1 MTRRVPELSLAQ
13 YTQGSGADRAAFE
26 RALFAGLQ
34 DYGFI
39 ILADHGVGE
48 DLLDAA
54 YATAQQFF
62 AQPSV
67 VKDACNGGLRG
78 YTPFGT
84 EHAKDHAVPDLKEF
98 YSVGREPQ
106 QEPQHEH
113 VTGGELDAGLDS
125 GLDPDHYPP
134 NVWPATPP
142 QLKAVFSALFA
153 ALDGAGQHLLAA
165 LEPAL
170 QLPAG
175 WFAARCAQGN
185 SVLRVIHYPPVGPD
199 VAPGAVRS
207 AAHED
212 INLLTL
218 LVAARGGGLQLLDR
232 DGTWLPVETAP
243 RNLIV
248 DSGDMLARLTNGV
261 IPATTH
267 RVVNPGGEFANIAN
281 ASRYSMPF
289 FLHPTDNTSLAALP
303 SCVSAERPLRHPP
316 TTAGAYLDER
326 LREIGLKR
334 R

>member
-54 YATAQQFF
+54 YATAQEFF
-62 AQPSV
+62 AQDSA
-67 VKDACNGGLRG
+67 VKAACNGGLRG

-84 EHAKDHAVPDLKEF
+84 EHAKNHAVPDLKEF
-98 YSVGREPQ
+98 YSVGRETVP
-106 QEPQHEH
+106 EIA
-113 VTGGELDAGLDS
+113 GELD
-125 GLDPDHYPP
+125 PEHYPP
-134 NVWPATPP
+134 NVWPVAPP
-142 QLKAVFSALFA
+142 RLREVFSALYA

-170 QLPAG
+170 QLPVG
-175 WFAARCAQGN
+175 WFAARCAAGN
-185 SVLRVIHYPPVGPD
+185 SVLRVIHYPPVGAD

-289 FLHPTDNTSLAALP
+289 FLHPTNSTSLAALAA
-303 SCVSAERPLRHPP
+303 CVSPERPLRHPP

>member
-1 MTRRVPELSLAQ
+1 VRRVPELSLAQ
-13 YTQGSGADRAAFE
+13 YTQGSAADRAAFE

-39 ILADHGVGE
+39 ILADHGVAE
-48 DLLDAA
+48 TLLDAA
-54 YATAQQFF
+54 YAMAQQFF
-62 AQPSV
+62 AMPEAGKQAS
-67 VKDACNGGLRG
+67 NGGLRG

-84 EHAKDHAVPDLKEF
+84 EHAKNHAVPDLKEF
-98 YSVGREPQ
+98 YSVGRELAADIQ
-106 QEPQHEH
+106 AGNAQELQS
-113 VTGGELDAGLDS
+113 A
-125 GLDPDHYPP
+125 LDPEHYPP
-134 NVWPATPP
+134 NVWPVAPAT
-142 QLKAVFSALFA
+142 LREVFSSLYS
-153 ALDGAGQHLLAA
+153 ALDCAGQQLLAA

-175 WFAARCAQGN
+175 WFATRCVAGN
-185 SVLRVIHYPPVGPD
+185 SVLRVIHYPPVGAG

-232 DGTWLPVETAP
+232 DGTWLPVETEP

-267 RVVNPGGEFANIAN
+267 RVVNPGGEFASIAN

-289 FLHPTDNTSLAALP
+289 FLHPTNDTSLAALP
-303 SCVSAERPLRHPP
+303 SCVTAERPLRHPP

-334 R
+334 

>member
-39 ILADHGVGE
+39 ILADHGVAE
-48 DLLDAA
+48 TLLDAA
-54 YATAQQFF
+54 YAMAQQFF
-62 AQPSV
+62 AQDST
-67 VKDACNGGLRG
+67 VKEASNGGLRG

-98 YSVGREPQ
+98 YSVGREAAP
-106 QEPQHEH
+106 ERD
-113 VTGGELDAGLDS
+113 GEM
-125 GLDPDHYPP
+125 DPEHYPP
-134 NVWPATPP
+134 NVWPAAPAT
-142 QLKAVFSALFA
+142 LREVFSALYS
-153 ALDGAGQHLLAA
+153 ALDGAGQQLLAA

-175 WFAARCAQGN
+175 WFATRCVAGN
-185 SVLRVIHYPPVGPD
+185 SVLRVIHYPPLGAG

-232 DGTWLPVETAP
+232 DGTWLPVETEP

-248 DSGDMLARLTNGV
+248 DSGDMLARSSKAMRISSAQSMSSG
-261 IPATTH
+261 ATVTSP
-267 RVVNPGGEFANIAN
+267 R
-281 ASRYSMPF
+281 ASAASASSAWPMALRAASMAG
-289 FLHPTDNTSLAALP
+289 TS
-303 SCVSAERPLRHPP
+303 S
-316 TTAGAYLDER
+316 
-326 LREIGLKR
+326 
-334 R
+334 

>member
-39 ILADHGVGE
+39 ILADHGVAE
-48 DLLDAA
+48 TLLDAA
-54 YATAQQFF
+54 YAMAQQFF
-62 AQPSV
+62 AMPEA
-67 VKDACNGGLRG
+67 VKQASNGGLRG

-84 EHAKDHAVPDLKEF
+84 EHAKNHAVPDLKEF
-98 YSVGREPQ
+98 YSVGREAAP
-106 QEPQHEH
+106 E
-113 VTGGELDAGLDS
+113 GDGELD
-125 GLDPDHYPP
+125 PEHYPP
-134 NVWPATPP
+134 NVWPAAPAT
-142 QLKAVFSALFA
+142 LREVFSSLYS
-153 ALDGAGQHLLAA
+153 ALDGAGQQLLAA

-175 WFAARCAQGN
+175 WFATRCVAGN
-185 SVLRVIHYPPVGPD
+185 SVLRVIHYPPVGSG
-199 VAPGAVRS
+199 VASGAVRS

-232 DGTWLPVETAP
+232 DGSWLPVETEP

-289 FLHPTDNTSLAALP
+289 FLHPTNATSLAALP
-303 SCVSAERPLRHPP
+303 SCVSPERPLRHPP
-316 TTAGAYLDER
+316 TTAGDYLDER

>member
-1 MTRRVPELSLAQ
+1 MTRCVPELSLAQ
-13 YTQGSGADRAAFE
+13 YTQGSAADRAAFE

-39 ILADHGVGE
+39 ILADHGVAE
-48 DLLDAA
+48 TLLDAA
-54 YATAQQFF
+54 YAMAQQFF
-62 AQPSV
+62 ALPEA
-67 VKDACNGGLRG
+67 VKQASNGGLRG

-84 EHAKDHAVPDLKEF
+84 EHAKNHAVPDLKEF
-98 YSVGREPQ
+98 YSVGRELAAGIQ
-106 QEPQHEH
+106 AGNAQELQP
-113 VTGGELDAGLDS
+113 A
-125 GLDPDHYPP
+125 LDPEHYPP
-134 NVWPATPP
+134 NVWPAAPAT
-142 QLKAVFSALFA
+142 LREVFSALYS
-153 ALDGAGQHLLAA
+153 ALDGAGQQLLAA

-175 WFAARCAQGN
+175 WFATRCAAGN
-185 SVLRVIHYPPVGPD
+185 SVLRVIHYPPLGAG

-232 DGTWLPVETAP
+232 DGTWLPVETEP

-289 FLHPTDNTSLAALP
+289 FLHPTNATSLAALP
-303 SCVSAERPLRHPP
+303 SCVSPERPLRHPP
-316 TTAGAYLDER
+316 TTAGDYLDER

-334 R
+334 

>member
-1 MTRRVPELSLAQ
+1 LPE
-13 YTQGSGADRAAFE
+13 AAKN
-26 RALFAGLQ
+26 A
-34 DYGFI
+34 
-39 ILADHGVGE
+39 
-48 DLLDAA
+48 
-54 YATAQQFF
+54 
-62 AQPSV
+62 S
-67 VKDACNGGLRG
+67 NGGLRG

-84 EHAKDHAVPDLKEF
+84 EHAKNHAVPDLKEF
-98 YSVGREPQ
+98 YSVGRDPA
-106 QEPQHEH
+106 P
-113 VTGGELDAGLDS
+113 ELD
-125 GLDPDHYPP
+125 PEHYPP
-134 NVWPATPP
+134 NVWPVAPAKLPT
-142 QLKAVFSALFA
+142 VFAELFA
-153 ALDGAGQHLLAA
+153 ALDGAGQQLLAA

-175 WFAARCAQGN
+175 WFATRCVAGN
-185 SVLRVIHYPPVGPD
+185 SVLRVIHYPPVGAG

-232 DGTWLPVETAP
+232 DGSWLPVETEP

-267 RVVNPGGEFANIAN
+267 RVVNPGGEFASIAN

-289 FLHPTDNTSLAALP
+289 FLHPTNDTSLAALP
-303 SCVSAERPLRHPP
+303 SCVSPERPLRHPP
-316 TTAGAYLDER
+316 TTAGDYLDER

>member
-1 MTRRVPELSLAQ
+1 MTVRRVPELSLAQ
-13 YTQGSGADRAAFE
+13 YTAGSAADRAAFE
-26 RALFAGLQ
+26 QALFAGLQ

-39 ILADHGVGE
+39 ILADHGVSE
-48 DLLDAA
+48 QLLDAA

-62 AQPSV
+62 ALPEA
-67 VKDACNGGLRG
+67 VKNASNGGLRG

-98 YSVGREPQ
+98 YSVGRE
-106 QEPQHEH
+106 
-113 VTGGELDAGLDS
+113 LAAGLKT
-125 GLDPDHYPP
+125 GNETALQPVLDPEHYPP
-134 NVWPATPP
+134 NVWPSEPP
-142 QLKAVFSALFA
+142 ALREVFSALYD

-175 WFAARCAQGN
+175 WFAARCSAGN
-185 SVLRVIHYPPVGPD
+185 SVLRVIHYPPVGKD
-199 VAPGAVRS
+199 AAPGAVRS

-232 DGTWLPVETAP
+232 DGSWLPVETEP

-248 DSGDMLARLTNGV
+248 DSGDMMARLTNGV

-267 RVVNPGGEFANIAN
+267 RVVNPGGEFASIAN

-289 FLHPTDNTSLAALP
+289 FLHPTNDTSLAALP
-303 SCVSAERPLRHPP
+303 SCVTADRPVRHPP
-316 TTAGAYLDER
+316 TTAGDYLNER

-334 R
+334 

>member
-13 YTQGSGADRAAFE
+13 YTQGSAADRAAFE
-26 RALFAGLQ
+26 GALFAGLQ

-39 ILADHGVGE
+39 ILADHGVAE
-48 DLLDAA
+48 TLLDAA
-54 YATAQQFF
+54 YAMAQQFF
-62 AQPSV
+62 ALPEA
-67 VKDACNGGLRG
+67 VKQASNGGLRG

-84 EHAKDHAVPDLKEF
+84 EHAKNHAVPDLKEF
-98 YSVGREPQ
+98 YSVGRELAAGIQ
-106 QEPQHEH
+106 AGNGQELQP
-113 VTGGELDAGLDS
+113 A
-125 GLDPDHYPP
+125 LDPEHYPP
-134 NVWPATPP
+134 NVWPAAPAT
-142 QLKAVFSALFA
+142 LREVFSALYS
-153 ALDGAGQHLLAA
+153 ALDDAGQQLLAA

-175 WFAARCAQGN
+175 WFATRCVAGN
-185 SVLRVIHYPPVGPD
+185 SVLRVIHYPPVGAG

-232 DGTWLPVETAP
+232 DGTWLPVETEP

-267 RVVNPGGEFANIAN
+267 RVVNPGGEFASIAN

-289 FLHPTDNTSLAALP
+289 FLHPTNDTSLAALP
-303 SCVSAERPLRHPP
+303 SCVTAERPLRHPP

-334 R
+334 

>member
-1 MTRRVPELSLAQ
+1 M
-13 YTQGSGADRAAFE
+13 
-26 RALFAGLQ
+26 
-34 DYGFI
+34 
-39 ILADHGVGE
+39 
-48 DLLDAA
+48 
-54 YATAQQFF
+54 AQQFF
-62 AQPSV
+62 AQDST
-67 VKDACNGGLRG
+67 VKEASNGGLRG

-98 YSVGREPQ
+98 YSVGREAAP
-106 QEPQHEH
+106 ERD
-113 VTGGELDAGLDS
+113 GELD
-125 GLDPDHYPP
+125 PEHYPP
-134 NVWPATPP
+134 NVWPAAPAT
-142 QLKAVFSALFA
+142 LREVFSALYSS
-153 ALDGAGQHLLAA
+153 LDGAGQQLLAA

-175 WFAARCAQGN
+175 WFATRCVAGN
-185 SVLRVIHYPPVGPD
+185 SVLRVIHYPPVGAG

-207 AAHED
+207 ASHED

-232 DGTWLPVETAP
+232 DGTWLPVETEP

-289 FLHPTDNTSLAALP
+289 FLHPTNATSLAALP
-303 SCVSAERPLRHPP
+303 SCVSPERPLRHPP
-316 TTAGAYLDER
+316 TTAGDYLDER

>member
-1 MTRRVPELSLAQ
+1 MTRCVPELSLAQ
-13 YTQGSGADRAAFE
+13 YTQGSAADRVAFE

-39 ILADHGVGE
+39 ILADHGVAE
-48 DLLDAA
+48 TLLDAA

-62 AQPSV
+62 AMPEA
-67 VKDACNGGLRG
+67 VKQASNGGLRG

-98 YSVGREPQ
+98 YSVGREAVP
-106 QEPQHEH
+106 ERD
-113 VTGGELDAGLDS
+113 GELD
-125 GLDPDHYPP
+125 PEHYPP
-134 NVWPATPP
+134 NVWPAAPAT
-142 QLKAVFSALFA
+142 LREVFSSLYS
-153 ALDGAGQHLLAA
+153 ALDGAGQQLLAA

-175 WFAARCAQGN
+175 WFATRCVAGN
-185 SVLRVIHYPPVGPD
+185 SVLRVIHYPPVGAG
-199 VAPGAVRS
+199 VSPGAVRS

-232 DGTWLPVETAP
+232 DGTWLPVETEP

-289 FLHPTDNTSLAALP
+289 FLHPTNATSLAALP
-303 SCVSAERPLRHPP
+303 SCVTAERPLRHPP
-316 TTAGAYLDER
+316 TTAGDYLDER